1 MQASPESCTPTGRR
15 RPVYQNGYRPGGAGG
30 GGRYIDHSTGTVVP
44 ANIYNAT
51 PARGDGTV
59 RRRAPTTPATGL
71 TSAGSDGVYKPREE
85 KSYMEFH
92 PGLDIEQVLE
102 VFSAEDID
110 GPNYK
115 PPTTAGLEKAV
126 TIADVKEEAE
136 PVEPVDEMRTDGE
149 SKQWALHH
157 ERENGEHRMLEP
169 IMGPLTSTYLPALNG
184 ALSMVSMN
192 DGDVDM
198 EDVEDING
206 TPTFTI
212 TTPGEKPL
220 YHTITEIAI
229 DPALT
234 DISPP
239 PPTELSHII
248 PIDPALDNLAQTQTP
263 AITPTEEI
271 NSHPPITPGPTRLSR
286 RSDDG
291 PTLASLRAHRSN
303 AGKPN
308 RPAPPST
315 IRRPRMT
322 RDAQNTFEGEK
333 LNLLK
338 PSYRKILPFQFS
350 EFAWSSSVGSTGPYG
365 LNNPPRSYTK
375 DAADTKGK
383 SRDNSGNTVD
393 QTMLSI
399 GYQQTSLY
407 TRPLTLL
414 RDRPDPGIDEELGA
428 LDTLDRVEYDMD
440 EQDDKWLTK
449 HNSHRMLLEMAPVTR
464 EVFEITMT
472 KIEKE
477 WVALE
482 KKIPK
487 VIVKPHGG
495 GYAGGRRRRGGDDGD
510 DDDDAE
516 GGEDSKCAIC
526 DDGECENS
534 NAIVFCDGC
543 NLAVHQECY
552 GVPYIPE
559 GQWLC
564 RKCLTIPR
572 QTAVGFLLLFVME
585 GGC

>member
-1 MQASPESCTPTGRR
+1 M
-15 RPVYQNGYRPGGAGG
+15 
-30 GGRYIDHSTGTVVP
+30 
-44 ANIYNAT
+44 
-51 PARGDGTV
+51 
-59 RRRAPTTPATGL
+59 
-71 TSAGSDGVYKPREE
+71 YKPREE
-85 KSYMEFH
+85 KSYTEFH
-92 PGLDIEQVLE
+92 PGLNVGQVLE
-102 VFSAEDID
+102 VFSAEDVD

-115 PPTTAGLEKAV
+115 SSIAGVDKNV

-136 PVEPVDEMRTDGE
+136 PAEPTDGGRDGE
-149 SKQWALHH
+149 SKQWALQ
-157 ERENGEHRMLEP
+157 ENGEHRMLEP
-169 IMGPLTSTYLPALNG
+169 IMGSLTSTYSPALNG
-184 ALSMVSMN
+184 LSTASIN
-192 DGDVDM
+192 DGDIDM

-220 YHTITEIAI
+220 YHAVTAIAI

-234 DISPP
+234 DLSPP
-239 PPTELSHII
+239 PPTELFPII

-263 AITPTEEI
+263 AITPTEEAI
-271 NSHPPITPGPTRLSR
+271 LLSPTTPGPTRLSR

-308 RPAPPST
+308 RPAPQST
-315 IRRPRMT
+315 VRKPRTT

-365 LNNPPRSYTK
+365 LNNPPRSYIK
-375 DAADTKGK
+375 NADLKGK
-383 SRDNSGNTVD
+383 SRDRNGNIVD

-407 TRPLTLL
+407 ARPLTLL
-414 RDRPDPGIDEELGA
+414 RDRPDPTIDEELGA

-487 VIVKPHGG
+487 AIAKPHGG
-495 GYAGGRRRRGGDDGD
+495 GFAGGRRRRGGEDGDD

-572 QTAVGFLLLFVME
+572 QTAVGFLLLFVVE

>member
-1 MQASPESCTPTGRR
+1 MSG
-15 RPVYQNGYRPGGAGG
+15 N
-30 GGRYIDHSTGTVVP
+30 
-44 ANIYNAT
+44 
-51 PARGDGTV
+51 
-59 RRRAPTTPATGL
+59 
-71 TSAGSDGVYKPREE
+71 DGVYKPREE

-92 PGLDIEQVLE
+92 PGLDVAQLLE
-102 VFSAEDID
+102 VFSAEDVD

-115 PPTTAGLEKAV
+115 PPTTTTTTTTTMITTTTMTTADVDKSMA
-126 TIADVKEEAE
+126 IADVKEETE
-136 PVEPVDEMRTDGE
+136 PADGRKRDGG
-149 SKQWALHH
+149 SGQWAPHH
-157 ERENGEHRMLEP
+157 EGENGENRMLEP
-169 IMGPLTSTYLPALNG
+169 IMSSLPSTYSPALNG
-184 ALSMVSMN
+184 ALSTASMN
-192 DGDVDM
+192 DIDIDM
-198 EDVEDING
+198 EDAEDING

-212 TTPGEKPL
+212 TTPSEKPL
-220 YHTITEIAI
+220 YHAVTTIAI
-229 DPALT
+229 DPALA
-234 DISPP
+234 DLSPP
-239 PPTELSHII
+239 PPLTELSPII
-248 PIDPALDNLAQTQTP
+248 PIDPALDHLSQIRTP

-271 NSHPPITPGPTRLSR
+271 TSHPPITPGPIRPSR
-286 RSDDG
+286 RGDEG

-303 AGKPN
+303 AGKPVN
-308 RPAPPST
+308 RPPPST
-315 IRRPRMT
+315 VRRPRMT

-365 LNNPPRSYTK
+365 LNNPPKSYIK
-375 DAADTKGK
+375 DAADPKGK
-383 SRDNSGNTVD
+383 SRNNSGNTVD

-440 EQDDKWLTK
+440 EQDDKWLTM

-487 VIVKPHGG
+487 AIVKPHGG
-495 GYAGGRRRRGGDDGD
+495 GYAGGRRRRGGEDGED
-510 DDDDAE
+510 EDDAE

-572 QTAVGFLLLFVME
+572 QTAVGFLLSFVVE